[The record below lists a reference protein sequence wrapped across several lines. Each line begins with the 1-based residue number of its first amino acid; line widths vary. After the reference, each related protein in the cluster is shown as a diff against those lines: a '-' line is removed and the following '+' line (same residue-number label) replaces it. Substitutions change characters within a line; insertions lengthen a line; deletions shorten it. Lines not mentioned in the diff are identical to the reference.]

1 MIEGGGKMSGKRERV
16 TCVRSSTVEHRGTL
30 SNRAGDIPWWFV
42 FGFGFGRELEGEV
55 VELTISCDEVATMVR
70 VVCGWYIKE
79 RRKREA

>member
-1 MIEGGGKMSGKRERV
+1 MSGKRERV

-70 VVCGWYIKE
+70 VVCGCGISKE
-79 RRKREA
+79 GKEA